1 MKLKTKIPENIFT
14 LKRSEL
20 PNETHADEYGK
31 VMVYR
36 KDVGWTV
43 ISLESVNLFHEHL
56 KHTHWTF
63 TPEKFND

>member
-14 LKRSEL
+14 LKRDEL

-43 ISLESVNLFHEHL
+43 VQLPEVIQYVAM
-56 KHTHWTF
+56 KHIH
-63 TPEKFND
+63 